1 MKIFLRCYLYLGNES
16 TFQPSLLPGL
26 SFGEQ
31 NVKFCLGIGL
41 FPAEQPGRFKIR
53 EKRATDGLGAQFFF
67 LASIYL
73 DCLCIVWAV
82 GASLNAAKAP
92 PPS

>member
-1 MKIFLRCYLYLGNES
+1 MKIFLRCYLYLGSES

-31 NVKFCLGIGL
+31 NVKICLGIGL
-41 FPAEQPGRFKIR
+41 FPAEQ
-53 EKRATDGLGAQFFF
+53 LGSLKFARKGPQMALAPNFFF
-67 LASIYL
+67 LASINL
-73 DCLCIVWAV
+73 DCFCIVWAV